1 VTATRPRCPVCSRR
15 VALVASKLARHQD
28 GDGEACPGSG
38 RTTFEATII
47 LAKQMATARRAQ
59 AQAAVLGRSR
69 RSVLT
74 FDGDTGEHTLAPAS
88 WRVDVGEPEGH
99 TVRGLVDPEH
109 EDLPPCCAA
118 PTPTDS

>member
-1 VTATRPRCPVCSRR
+1 VARLGALRR
-15 VALVASKLARHQD
+15 QTWEGWDEHVSTEHAEMVEHD
-28 GDGEACPGSG
+28 SG
-38 RTTFEATII
+38 HAFCETI
-47 LAKQMATARRAQ
+47 
-59 AQAAVLGRSR
+59 AAVLGRSR